1 MPLKPRPDRPLD
13 PISLAVIRAV
23 TGVAGK
29 LGLETFM
36 VGATARII
44 LLENV
49 FGLPTS
55 RATRDIDF
63 AFAVE
68 SWEQFQTLK
77 QRLAGE
83 ASFTQ
88 LERVAQRLI
97 FKPEGMTHGFV
108 VDLIPFGGL
117 ETDAN
122 MIAWPPDM
130 SIMMNVAGYRD
141 AHAAA
146 VPVEAAPG
154 LVISLASIP
163 GIAILKLFA
172 WVDRGR
178 EDPKDAIDLVTL
190 LRQYHEA
197 GNQDRVYA
205 DAVSALEEIGYDFER
220 AGAWLLGRDAS
231 AMALPATRQRLEAL
245 FADPARVEG
254 LVTDMSRAIR
264 ARDDAVA
271 YSRALLEQ
279 FVKGFLSNQGNDY
292 NNIGPVRYFV

>member
-1 MPLKPRPDRPLD
+1 MLLKPRPDRPFD
-13 PISLAVIRAV
+13 PISVAVIRTV
-23 TGVAGK
+23 TGVAGE
-29 LGLETFM
+29 LGVETFM
-36 VGATARII
+36 VGAAARII

-49 FGLPTS
+49 FGLPLS

-77 QRLAGE
+77 QRLASAALFE
-83 ASFTQ
+83 R

-97 FKPEGMTHGFV
+97 FKPEGMDHHFV

-117 ETDAN
+117 ESEAN

-146 VPVEAAPG
+146 VRVEVEPG

-163 GIAILKLFA
+163 GIAVLKIFA

-178 EDPKDAIDLVTL
+178 EDPKDAIDLTTL

-197 GNQDRVYA
+197 GNQDRVYE
-205 DAVSALEEIGYDFER
+205 DGVPALEEVGYDLEL

-231 AMALPATRQRLEAL
+231 AMALPATRRQLERL
-245 FADPARVEG
+245 FAAPERVEG

-264 ARDDAVA
+264 ARDDALE
-271 YSRALLEQ
+271 YSSMLLKQ
-279 FVKGFLSNQGNDY
+279 FLKGFLHPPI
-292 NNIGPVRYFV
+292 NN

>member
-1 MPLKPRPDRPLD
+1 MRLKPRSDRPID
-13 PISLAVIRAV
+13 QISLAVIRAV
-23 TGVAGK
+23 TGVATE

-49 FGLPTS
+49 FGLPPS

-68 SWEQFQTLK
+68 SWERFQVLK
-77 QRLAGE
+77 QRLASE
-83 ASFTQ
+83 ASFKQ
-88 LERVAQRLI
+88 MERVAQRLT
-97 FKPEGMTHGFV
+97 FKPEGMDHSFV

-117 ETDAN
+117 ETEAN

-130 SIMMNVAGYRD
+130 SVIMNVAGYRD
-141 AHAAA
+141 AHATA
-146 VPVEAAPG
+146 VPVEVEPG

-163 GIAILKLFA
+163 GIAVLKIFA
-172 WVDRGR
+172 WVDRGQ

-197 GNQDRVYA
+197 GNQDRVYV
-205 DAVSALEEIGYDFER
+205 DSISALEEVGYDIEL
-220 AGAWLLGRDAS
+220 AGAWLLGNDAS
-231 AMALPATRQRLEAL
+231 AIALPTTRRRLEEL
-245 FADPARVEG
+245 FTDPKRIEG

-264 ARDDAVA
+264 ARDDALE
-271 YSRALLEQ
+271 YSRTLLEQ
-279 FVKGFLSNQGNDY
+279 FVKGFLHNQIDD
-292 NNIGPVRYFV
+292 

>member
-1 MPLKPRPDRPLD
+1 MPLKPRPDRPIN
-13 PISLAVIRAV
+13 PISLAAIRAV
-23 TGVAGK
+23 TDVADE
-29 LGLETFM
+29 LGLKTFM

-44 LLENV
+44 LLESV
-49 FGLPTS
+49 FGLPPS

-63 AFAVE
+63 AFAVK
-68 SWEQFQTLK
+68 SWEQFQALK
-77 QRLAGE
+77 QRLAS
-83 ASFTQ
+83 ASSFEQ

-97 FKPEGMTHGFV
+97 FKPEGIDHRFV

-117 ETDAN
+117 EAEAN

-146 VPVEAAPG
+146 VRVEVEPG

-163 GIAILKLFA
+163 GIAVLKIFA
-172 WVDRGR
+172 WIDRGR

-205 DAVSALEEIGYDFER
+205 DAVSALEDVGYDLEL

-231 AMALPATRQRLEAL
+231 AMALPTTKQQLERL
-245 FADPARVEG
+245 FAAPERIEG

-264 ARDDAVA
+264 TREDALE

-279 FVKGFLSNQGNDY
+279 FVKGFSHNQTND
-292 NNIGPVRYFV
+292 

>member
-1 MPLKPRPDRPLD
+1 MPLQPRPDRPID
-13 PISLAVIRAV
+13 PTSLAVIRAV
-23 TGVAGK
+23 TGVAAD

-49 FGLPTS
+49 FGLPPS

-63 AFAVE
+63 AFVVE
-68 SWEQFQTLK
+68 NWEQFHVLK
-77 QRLAGE
+77 ACLASAE
-83 ASFTQ
+83 SFTQ

-97 FKPEGMTHGFV
+97 FKPEGMGHGFV

-117 ETDAN
+117 ETEAN

-130 SIMMNVAGYRD
+130 SIMMNVSGYRD

-146 VPVEAAPG
+146 VPVELEPG
-154 LVISLASIP
+154 LIISLASIP
-163 GIAILKLFA
+163 GIAVLKIFA
-172 WVDRGR
+172 WMDRGL
-178 EDPKDAIDLVTL
+178 EDPKDAIDLVIL

-197 GNQDRVYA
+197 GNQDRVYE
-205 DAVSALEEIGYDFER
+205 DAISALEEVGYDLEL

-231 AMALPATRQRLEAL
+231 AMAQPTTRQKLEAL
-245 FADPARVEG
+245 FADPERLEG

-264 ARDDAVA
+264 VRDDAQE
-271 YSRALLEQ
+271 YSRRLLEQ
-279 FVKGFLSNQGNDY
+279 FVKGFLSN
-292 NNIGPVRYFV
+292 

>member
-1 MPLKPRPDRPLD
+1 MPLKPRPDRPFD

-23 TGVAGK
+23 TGVASE

-49 FGLPTS
+49 FGLPPS

-77 QRLAGE
+77 QRLASK

-97 FKPEGMTHGFV
+97 FKPEGMPHSFV

-117 ETDAN
+117 ETDTN

-146 VPVEAAPG
+146 VPVEVEPG

-163 GIAILKLFA
+163 GIAVLKIFA

-197 GNQDRVYA
+197 GNQDRVYE
-205 DAVSALEEIGYDFER
+205 DAVSALEEVGYDLEL

-231 AMALPATRQRLEAL
+231 AMALPATRQQLETL
-245 FADPARVEG
+245 FADPERIED

-264 ARDDAVA
+264 ARDDALE

-279 FVKGFLSNQGNDY
+279 FVKGFLHKQTND
-292 NNIGPVRYFV
+292 